1 MKSHTEEETKVEY
14 IPEHTRS
21 LKVTT
26 EPQSL
31 ETANGALELHTL
43 PDTDFWLKTHYGFER
58 YNGHVLYDEIEGDF
72 EAVTEL
78 TMDPQYT
85 FDQAGLFVG
94 VDRDNWLK
102 TSVEYIPEG
111 PSHLGAVVT
120 RDGYSDWSTRN
131 ADSDIFAHRLQFKI
145 VREGED
151 FLIHARRAGGE
162 WEQLRIAHLRCPGG
176 QALKVGLYA
185 ASPGTE
191 GGFKTT
197 FYSFEIR
204 QTGENAE

>member
-1 MKSHTEEETKVEY
+1 MQYIPQHIDKLQIMTQPQKLEPTEE
-14 IPEHTRS
+14 R
-21 LKVTT
+21 LK
-26 EPQSL
+26 
-31 ETANGALELHTL
+31 LHTL

-58 YNGHVLYDEIEGDF
+58 YNGHVLYDEIAGDF

-78 TMDPQYT
+78 QMEPRYT
-85 FDQAGLFVG
+85 FDQAGLFVE

-102 TSVEYIPEG
+102 TSVEYIPNA

-131 ADSDIFAHRLQFKI
+131 AAADLFKQRLQFKV
-145 VREGED
+145 VREGND
-151 FLIHARRAGGE
+151 FLIYARTAGEE
-162 WEQLRIAHLRCPGG
+162 WEQLRIAHLRCPEG

-191 GGFKTT
+191 GGFETA
-197 FYSFEIR
+197 FHSFEVNAHSR
-204 QTGENAE
+204 KAGEHS